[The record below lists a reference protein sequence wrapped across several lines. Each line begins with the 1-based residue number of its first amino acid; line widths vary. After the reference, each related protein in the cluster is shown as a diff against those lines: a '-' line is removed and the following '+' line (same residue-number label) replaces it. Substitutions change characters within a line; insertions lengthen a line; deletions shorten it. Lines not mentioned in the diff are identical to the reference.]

1 MRDLKFSIEH
11 SQGSARAA
19 RIVLPHGLV
28 ETPAFLPVAT
38 KATVK
43 SISPGELK
51 EIGVQALIA
60 NTYHLHLKPG
70 EELVAGHGGLH
81 GFMGW
86 KKPIAT
92 DSGGFQAFS
101 LGLGAK
107 LCEGKFE
114 YDPALQCRKN
124 SKKLLKR
131 SAFITSEGIRF
142 KSPYDGKEHLFTPEK
157 SIEIQEKLGAD
168 IILALDECSPPSA
181 GYEYTNES
189 MKLTHKWAAQSLK
202 AHTTSQA
209 IYGIIQGG
217 LFEELR
223 KQSAE
228 FISSLDFDGIAIGG
242 SFGKDEMSLSLDW
255 VMPLLPENKPRHLL
269 GVGGVSD
276 IFDSVKR
283 GMDTFDCVGPT
294 RLARIGYA
302 YLFPE
307 SGGNPKNKFKF
318 RLTNTGFEKD
328 LSPPDASCGCYVCR
342 NFSKA
347 YINHLFK
354 NNEVLGLRLL
364 SYHNLF
370 FFSRLMK
377 LIRKSIIEGRFEKL
391 YSEWL
396 G

>member
-1 MRDLKFSIEH
+1 MCNLKFSIDASH
-11 SQGSARAA
+11 GNARAA

-43 SISPGELK
+43 SISPEELE
-51 EIGVQALIA
+51 EIGVQVLIA

-70 EELVAGHGGLH
+70 EELVVGHGGLH

-107 LCEGKFE
+107 LGEGKFE
-114 YDPALQCRKN
+114 YDSALQSRKN

-131 SAFITSEGIRF
+131 SAFITGEGIRF

-181 GYEYTNES
+181 GYEYTKES
-189 MKLTHKWAAQSLK
+189 MKLTHKWAVQSLK

-209 IYGIIQGG
+209 LYGIIQGG
-217 LFEELR
+217 LFEDLR

-228 FISSLDFDGIAIGG
+228 FISFLDFDGIAIGG

-276 IFDSVKR
+276 IFESVKR

-294 RLARIGYA
+294 RMARIGYA
-302 YLFPE
+302 YLLPQ
-307 SGGNPKNKFKF
+307 SGGSQKNKFKF
-318 RLTNTGFEKD
+318 RITNQAFERD
-328 LSPPDASCGCYVCR
+328 LSPIDKNCRCSVCQS
-342 NFSKA
+342 FSRA
-347 YINHLFK
+347 YIYHLFK
-354 NNEVLGLRLL
+354 NKEMLGLRLV

-370 FFSRLMK
+370 FFSSLMQSIRRSILDKK
-377 LIRKSIIEGRFEKL
+377 LEKL
-391 YSEWL
+391 YSKWL